1 MDLNP
6 LNIESRYPSYIEKIN
21 TILTETKCMEILS
34 KQRSCCNGQNKA
46 IELSKIYS
54 QDVRNIYNPYKV
66 VLYGSYSRNE
76 QTQDSDIDIAVI
88 FNGFSGDW
96 LKASS
101 DLWRMTEKADTI
113 IEPVLLDVQND
124 PSGFVQ
130 EVLRT
135 GIEVQIVKI
144 PFLL

>member
-1 MDLNP
+1 MCRNFIQDKGVVRMD
-6 LNIESRYPSYIEKIN
+6 R
-21 TILTETKCMEILS
+21 
-34 KQRSCCNGQNKA
+34 NKA

-54 QDVRNIYNPYKV
+54 TIVKNVYNPYKV
-66 VLYGSYSRNE
+66 VLYGSYFRNE
-76 QTQDSDIDIAVI
+76 QTKDSDIDIAVI

-96 LKASS
+96 LKTSG

-113 IEPVLLDVQND
+113 IEPVLLDIQND

-135 GIEVQIVKI
+135 GIE
-144 PFLL
+144 L